1 MTNNH
6 TELAAEVHADNIRAG
21 WWSDLRTGESIIA
34 TRNRPEML
42 MLIVS
47 ELSEASDGYSKALM
61 DDKLPQYRMFDVE
74 LADAAIR
81 IYDLLG
87 CEAGSLSFDHLVRQ
101 GMTHMQSKCS
111 GQRTNQLLME
121 LVNWISFAMEGY
133 RKGKR
138 DNFVN
143 GLCYALGGIWQIAPW
158 YSDTPLMEIIE
169 AKRAFNKNRADHK
182 PENRKAAGG
191 KQF

>member
-1 MTNNH
+1 MTIINH
-6 TELAAEVHADNIRAG
+6 TELAQQIHADNIRAG
-21 WWSDLRTGESIIA
+21 WWTNLATGESIVH

-47 ELSEASDGYSKALM
+47 ELSEAAEGWLGGLL

-87 CEAGSLSFDHLVRQ
+87 CEAGGIDFNEAVVAADRAFPVLTRGGLYD
-101 GMTHMQSKCS
+101 
-111 GQRTNQLLME
+111 LML
-121 LVNWISFAMEGY
+121 LVNMVSAAMEGY

-138 DNFVN
+138 DVFLDSLFQCL
-143 GLCYALGGIWQIAPW
+143 GSLYAMSAFYGAHSMI
-158 YSDTPLMEIIE
+158 EVIE
-169 AKRAFNKNRADHK
+169 AKREKNRTREDHK
-182 PENRKAAGG
+182 PENRMKVGG